1 VKAFVTGATGF
12 IGEHVV
18 RKLRARGDDVVAL
31 TRSAHRAE
39 TLRDAGV
46 ELAEGDL
53 SDPASV
59 RRGVDGC
66 DVAFHVAGVYRVGI
80 PPRDRPAMYE
90 ANVRGTEV
98 VLDAATDAAVRRIV
112 YVSTCNVF
120 GDTRGRIV
128 DESYQRPEAEGF
140 LSYYDETKYLAHRA
154 AVNRAQR
161 GVSIVIVQPG
171 GVFGPNDHSEVGW
184 MIEQLKRGR
193 LWFRLFP
200 DLGMNF
206 VYVED
211 VAEGLVLAVDQ
222 GATGESYV
230 LGGEVARLGDLVD
243 RAAAILGRRPPRVTV
258 PALLV
263 RMSAPLG
270 PLGARL
276 LRTPA
281 NLTEAA
287 RAAQGVTYWATDA
300 KARRELG
307 YDPRSLD
314 EGLRQTLS
322 G

>member
-12 IGEHVV
+12 IGGHLV
-18 RKLRARGDDVVAL
+18 RRLRARGDDVVAL
-31 TRSAHRAE
+31 VRSAHRAE
-39 TLRDAGV
+39 TLRDAGT
-46 ELAEGDL
+46 ELVEGDL
-53 SDPASV
+53 SDADAV
-59 RRGVDGC
+59 RRGADGC

-98 VLDAATDAAVRRIV
+98 ALDAATDAGVRRFV

-120 GDTRGRIV
+120 GNTGGRIV
-128 DESYQRPEAEGF
+128 DERYQRREAEGF

-154 AVNRAQR
+154 AVDRAQR
-161 GVSIVIVQPG
+161 GAPIVIVQPG
-171 GVFGPNDHSEVGW
+171 GVYGPNDHSEVGW
-184 MIEQLKRGR
+184 MIDQLKKGR

-206 VYVED
+206 VHVED
-211 VAEGLVLAVDQ
+211 VADGLVLALDR
-222 GATGESYV
+222 GADGEAYV
-230 LGGEVARLGDLVD
+230 LGGEVARLGDVVD
-243 RAAAILGRRPPRVTV
+243 LAAAVLGRRPPRMTV
-258 PALLV
+258 PAALI

-276 LRTPA
+276 MGTPP
-281 NLTEAA
+281 NLAEAA

-307 YDPRSLD
+307 YHPRSLD

>member
-80 PPRDRPAMYE
+80 PPRDGPAMYE

-98 VLDAATDAAVRRIV
+98 VLDAATEAAVRRIV

-161 GVSIVIVQPG
+161 GVPIVIVQPG
-171 GVFGPNDHSEVGW
+171 GCS
-184 MIEQLKRGR
+184 GR
-193 LWFRLFP
+193 TTTPRW
-200 DLGMNF
+200 
-206 VYVED
+206 
-211 VAEGLVLAVDQ
+211 
-222 GATGESYV
+222 
-230 LGGEVARLGDLVD
+230 GG
-243 RAAAILGRRPPRVTV
+243 
-258 PALLV
+258 
-263 RMSAPLG
+263 
-270 PLGARL
+270 
-276 LRTPA
+276 
-281 NLTEAA
+281 
-287 RAAQGVTYWATDA
+287 
-300 KARRELG
+300 
-307 YDPRSLD
+307 
-314 EGLRQTLS
+314 
-322 G
+322 